1 MSKKKDEYSC
11 CFCGEE
17 IPYDEIPKEVFTKIA
32 AQVIF
37 HNACLP
43 VDPPDVIF
51 IPEKSED

>member
-1 MSKKKDEYSC
+1 MSKKKAEYPC

-43 VDPPDVIF
+43 
-51 IPEKSED
+51 KSED